1 MNGEWMDSFFE
12 SLFTNHKKITT
23 MKKILNSFLA
33 AALVFGMTACGDK
46 TGGDEPDVNTGA
58 TAETLKAGTLGYG
71 SITIGG
77 ETIDNVFGAD
87 FNNDGVLEFRISND
101 YLAYDYASGNNIVNK
116 TSQWDYI
123 DPLGTEVVIDANS
136 RFEGQ
141 GDAMFEDL
149 TTLPSLFFIGC
160 RINLSDGVHY
170 GWIKAHYTGGQ
181 IEYGEC
187 VYRTTPNVSITT
199 GKN

>member
-1 MNGEWMDSFFE
+1 
-12 SLFTNHKKITT
+12 
-23 MKKILNSFLA
+23 MKKILNVFMA
-33 AALVFGMTACGDK
+33 AAVMVGMIACGDK
-46 TGGDEPDVNTGA
+46 TEGEEPDVNTGA
-58 TAETLKAGTLGYG
+58 TAETLKAGTLGNG

-77 ETIDNVFGAD
+77 ETINNVYGAD
-87 FNNDGVLEFRISND
+87 FNNDGILEFRISND
-101 YLAYDYASGNNIVNK
+101 YLSYDYASGNNIVNK
-116 TSQWDYI
+116 ASQWDYI

-149 TTLPSLFFIGC
+149 TALPGLFFIGC

-170 GWIKAHYTGGQ
+170 GWIKAHYTNGQ
-181 IEYGEC
+181 LEYGEC
-187 VYRTTPNVSITT
+187 VYRTTSNVSITT